1 VFDSEEK
8 AMKRTSRFGT
18 QTGNSVSATLSVLGT
33 FTEVTINCALAPTN
47 VSYLFV
53 AMKEWMTSAGWL
65 LLQVV
70 GFCR

>member
-1 VFDSEEK
+1 LYSEEK
-8 AMKRTSRFGT
+8 AMKRNSRFGT
-18 QTGNSVSATLSVLGT
+18 QTANAVSATLSLLGT

-53 AMKEWMTSAGWL
+53 AMKEWMSSASCV

-70 GFCR
+70 GFSGD